1 MVKTQA
7 MAQWAFRIPAA
18 LKKKAHKKALEEG
31 ENLSM
36 VIRKL
41 LMKYVEDGKNAGK

>member
-1 MVKTQA
+1 MQKNEV

-18 LKKKAHKKALEEG
+18 LKKKAHKKAIIEG

-41 LMKYVEDGKNAGK
+41 LMKYVAEGKNDTK

>member
-1 MVKTQA
+1 MQKT
-7 MAQWAFRIPAA
+7 MAQWAFRLPAS
-18 LKKKAHKKALEEG
+18 LKAKAHKKALKEG

-41 LMKYVEDGKNAGK
+41 LMKYVEGEKNAGK